1 MKTLSFGEILFDRID
16 GDDYFGGASANIAV
30 HLSRF
35 GAESYMLSALGQD
48 VLGNE
53 ASEFLASEKIK
64 SDYIYSSPHHSTGV
78 VEVQVTNGIPSYDIH
93 EGSAWDC
100 ITPDDESLRKMMAEK
115 WDLLYCGTL
124 AQRTES
130 NRRLLNTVLE
140 NGDYKELFFDVN
152 IRQNYYSKEIIENTL
167 KYTSILKL
175 NDEELPLVSKLVF
188 GSEMTAED
196 FFVRATEE
204 YPVKLLVFTCGSEG
218 AELYHKETKG
228 KALRIPSR
236 KVFVI
241 DTVGAGDSF
250 SGTFL
255 FYYLKGDPL
264 EKAGK
269 KASLVADFVVGHSGA
284 TPILDENILEAL
296 AE

>member
-48 VLGNE
+48 VLGNV

-64 SDYIYSSPHHSTGV
+64 SDYIYSSPHHPTGV
-78 VEVQVTNGIPSYDIH
+78 VEVQVTNGIPSYDIR

-152 IRQNYYSKEIIENTL
+152 IRQNYYSKEIIENTM

-175 NDEELPLVSKLVF
+175 NDEELPLVSKLLF
-188 GSEMTAED
+188 ASEMSAED
-196 FFVRATEE
+196 FFAKAREE
-204 YPVKLLVFTCGSEG
+204 YPLKLLVLTCGPEG
-218 AELYHKETKG
+218 AELYHEETKG
-228 KALRIPSR
+228 KALKIPSS

-255 FYYLKGDPL
+255 SYYLKGDSL
-264 EKAGK
+264 EKAAK

-284 TPILDENILEAL
+284 TPLLDENILEAL
-296 AE
+296 AK

>member
-16 GDDYFGGASANIAV
+16 GDDYFGGAPANIAV

-53 ASEFLASEKIK
+53 ASEILASEKIK
-64 SDYIYSSPHHSTGV
+64 SDYIYSSPHHPTGII
-78 VEVQVTNGIPSYDIH
+78 EVQVTNGIPSYDIR

-100 ITPDDESLRKMMAEK
+100 ITPDDGSLRKMMAEK

-152 IRQNYYSKEIIENTL
+152 IRQNYYSKEILENTL
-167 KYTSILKL
+167 KFTSILKL

-188 GSEMTAED
+188 GAEMTAED
-196 FFVRATEE
+196 FFAKASGE
-204 YPVKLLVFTCGSEG
+204 YPMKLLVITYGHEG

-228 KALRIPSR
+228 KALKITGS

-241 DTVGAGDSF
+241 DTIGAGESF

-255 FYYLKGDPL
+255 YYYLRGDSL

-269 KASLVADFVVGHSGA
+269 KAALVADFVVGHSGA
-284 TPILDENILEAL
+284 TPELDEKILSAL

>member
-16 GDDYFGGASANIAV
+16 GEDYFGGATANIAV

-64 SDYIYSSPHHSTGV
+64 SDYIFSSPHHPTGV
-78 VEVQVTNGIPSYDIH
+78 VEVQVTNGIPSYNIR

-100 ITPDDESLRKMMAEK
+100 ITPDDNSLRKMIAEK
-115 WDLLYCGTL
+115 WDLLCCGTL

-130 NRRLLNTVLE
+130 NRKLLNTVLE

-152 IRQNYYSKEIIENTL
+152 IRQNYYSKEIIESTL
-167 KYTSILKL
+167 KFTSILKL
-175 NDEELPLVSKLVF
+175 NDEELPLVSKLIF

-196 FFVRATEE
+196 FFKKASQDF
-204 YPVKLLVFTCGSEG
+204 PLKLLVLTCGPDG
-218 AELYHKETKG
+218 AELYHEKTKG
-228 KALRIPSR
+228 KALKIPSS

-255 FYYLKGDPL
+255 SYYLRGDSL
-264 EKAGK
+264 KKAGK

-284 TPILDENILEAL
+284 TPQLDAKILETL